1 MRRTTRRKTR
11 KTATVEGLHASFEKI
26 DSKVRT
32 MIETNKSDTDLACC
46 IRKAWSEQFHTG
58 ISNPAITGMI
68 IHYRAV
74 YGGRGN
80 QTRNQSRK
88 HTRKHGKKHQ
98 SGGMAPLGYETAPG
112 TTASTY
118 GQFHPSIATS
128 VDAMKGL
135 EIDRLSTCNSA
146 AEQRQ
151 VGGDLSTAL
160 GYGHLPFSVPSTAVG
175 GVLGALAGS
184 TTPFAGA
191 PYNSSPVAPSVQTQM
206 PPHPPFNPAGFA
218 SITKFLTNPTN

>member
-32 MIETNKSDTDLACC
+32 MIETNKSDTELACC

-74 YGGRGN
+74 YGQGRGRGRR
-80 QTRNQSRK
+80 TRKNG
-88 HTRKHGKKHQ
+88 KHGKKHQ

-118 GQFHPSIATS
+118 GQFYPSIAT
-128 VDAMKGL
+128 DAMKGL

-151 VGGDLSTAL
+151 VGGDVSTAL
-160 GYGHLPFSVPSTAVG
+160 GYGHLPFSVPSTSVG
-175 GVLGALAGS
+175 GILGALAGS
-184 TTPFAGA
+184 TAPFSGA
-191 PYNSSPVAPSVQTQM
+191 PYNSSPVAASVQTQ
-206 PPHPPFNPAGFA
+206 
-218 SITKFLTNPTN
+218 